1 MNKQP
6 LVLLDARGLMLRA
19 YHGSS
24 DTSMVNSEGKPIASW
39 KGGLSRFIED
49 TLVDVLGGGMPPSRV
64 IAVWDGGNSFRTTLF
79 PDYKKARM
87 EKPRDDLVT
96 KELVALK
103 DACMKLMAY
112 VGIRSVYV
120 PGEEADDLIALLVEK
135 LDYNHC
141 TIRTNDGDLTQLIS
155 PKVSIWLDRNFLDTS
170 SKGYKGTSF
179 ALVPLWKALVGDS
192 SDGYLGVPQFGE
204 KAYKGLAD
212 AYGED
217 GMQEILQALEANNWK
232 PVQEAFDATQ
242 DRNLKKLLERWSE
255 AHLCV
260 KLARLH
266 PEACYGNLDG
276 RKPKRPVWLARVP
289 NLEKV
294 LEILTEAG
302 SPGRV
307 GMFEKYFPVHRL
319 LTTADVGEL
328 PQIMQEV
335 LSSPVVSWDYESSDK
350 LKHPAFQT
358 AKKGYVDVLS
368 QEIAGVSVNYGR
380 FLEKTFYLPVD
391 HKDTDNFPKEWVTWL
406 LQSMDQRE
414 ERSIV
419 QNASFE
425 LTVSMTNLGFMP
437 RAPFDTK
444 IMASYVDE
452 DADHGLKDLS
462 LHNLGYRQTSYA
474 EVTQGWD
481 MCELT
486 GEEVLSYG
494 CDDSLVTSHLFTLF
508 RDIMQCEGSWGFYQ
522 ENEVDPAINDAL
534 DFIDGTDID
543 FPLLAEFAKESEKAI
558 AENAKIVRDGLS
570 EHCRPDC
577 YTDQDTPLLT
587 QRALTL
593 HQEWLSTKGS
603 LAAEDPE
610 AYQKLSAETWEKA
623 WNSCFYQP
631 RHVETVITPFAPT
644 VTGLNRI
651 IGLLDPKA
659 PKLKKASAA
668 GVEELDGL
676 MMDYIATEK
685 PAAKEK
691 LEEFLALL
699 FSAKKKL
706 GATGR
711 SGPEYEALED
721 FGREILVVHG
731 HGKKIATGD
740 ELNLN
745 SSMQTAALLYGKLGL
760 PIRKRSKVTKG
771 SKRDAENLS
780 GPAATGLK
788 AIAAAYAHDLPEGED
803 WRKDVL
809 EGYRKVALEQ
819 QNQSLYYK
827 PYFLWQHPRDGKIH
841 PGIIR
846 CGTVTRR
853 PTGSS
858 PNPLQISKSGPLRKT
873 FVGGSYPGDTEPRV
887 VISADV
893 AGQEAVVTAVES
905 GDQKMMEIFSSTPR
919 GDFHSMTSSGFAH
932 LLLPRMGIK
941 VNGPLTY
948 EEFLAG
954 LHNEDPEIAKVYKT
968 IRGKYGKG
976 VGFTLLFGGGATTI
990 AENLLIPAELAKALF
1005 DGAHQ
1010 LYAGLKPWQERTASF
1025 GREHGY
1031 TQTAYGNRRHASAD
1045 LWSDEA
1051 GLRMRAER
1059 QVINATIQSCAADML
1074 KVAQQAIYARN
1085 MREKY
1090 RMRATAPIYD
1100 EIRSSVPVSLAVSY
1114 MEELDQAMSIT
1125 PPGYPIGMQIE
1136 FSVGWNWGD
1145 MSEIGLFTKPKAE
1158 EVVAELEKL
1167 NASQ

>member
-1 MNKQP
+1 MSQP

-24 DTSMVNSEGKPIASW
+24 DTSRVNSEGKPIASW
-39 KGGLSRFIED
+39 ERGLSRFIED
-49 TLVDVLGGGMPPSRV
+49 TLIYVLDGSMPPSRI

-87 EKPRDDLVT
+87 EKPRDPLVT
-96 KELVALK
+96 KELAELK
-103 DACMKLMAY
+103 EACMKLMAY
-112 VGIRSVYV
+112 TGIRSVYV

-155 PKVSIWLDRNFLDTS
+155 PKVSIWLGRNFLDTS

-204 KAYKGLAD
+204 KAYKRLAD

-217 GMQEILQALEANNWK
+217 GLQEILQALEANNWK

-242 DRNLKKLLERWSE
+242 DRDLQKLLEHWSQ

-276 RKPKRPVWLARVP
+276 RKPKKPVWLARVP
-289 NLEKV
+289 NREKV
-294 LEILTEAG
+294 LEILADAG

-307 GMFEKYFPVHRL
+307 GMFEKYFPAHRL
-319 LTTADVGEL
+319 LTTADAGEL

-368 QEIAGVSVNYGR
+368 QELAGVSVNYGR
-380 FLEKTFYLPVD
+380 FMEKTFYLPVD
-391 HKDTDNFPKEWVTWL
+391 HKDTDNFPREWVAWL

-462 LHNLGYRQTSYA
+462 LHSLGYRQTSYA
-474 EVTQGWD
+474 EVTQGRD

-508 RDIMQCEGSWGFYQ
+508 RDIMQCEGSWDFYQ
-522 ENEVDPAINDAL
+522 ENEIDPAINDAL

-543 FPLLAEFAKESEKAI
+543 FPLLAEFAKESEISIK
-558 AENAKIVRDGLS
+558 ENAKIVRDGLTQ
-570 EHCRPDC
+570 HCRPDC
-577 YTDQDTPLLT
+577 YTDRDMPLLT

-623 WNSCFYQP
+623 WSVCFYQP

-651 IGLLDPKA
+651 LGLIDPKA

-685 PAAKEK
+685 PAARER
-691 LEEFLALL
+691 LEEFLSLL
-699 FSAKKKL
+699 YAAKKKL
-706 GATGR
+706 SASGR

-731 HGKKIATGD
+731 HGKQVATGD
-740 ELNLN
+740 ELNMG
-745 SSMQTAALLYGKLGL
+745 SPVQMQALLYGKLGL

-771 SKRDAENLS
+771 SKRDEEDLQGS
-780 GPAATGLK
+780 AAVGLK
-788 AIAAAYAHDLPEGED
+788 AIAAAFVYDLPEGED

-827 PYFLWQHPRDGKIH
+827 PYPLWVHPRDGKIH
-841 PGIIR
+841 PGIMN

-858 PNPLQISKSGPLRKT
+858 PNPLQISKSGPLRRA
-873 FVGGSYPGDTEPRV
+873 FIGGTYEGDTEPRV
-887 VISADV
+887 VVSADV
-893 AGQEAVVTAVES
+893 AGQEAVVTGVES
-905 GDQKMMEIFSSTPR
+905 GDRKMMEIFTAEPR

-941 VNGPLTY
+941 VNGPITY

-954 LHNEDPEIAKVYKT
+954 LHNEDPEIAKVYKN

-976 VGFTLLFGGGATTI
+976 VGFALLYGGGYTTI
-990 AENLLIPAELAKALF
+990 AENLLIPKDFALEIF
-1005 DGAHQ
+1005 EGAHRV
-1010 LYAGLKPWQERTASF
+1010 YSGLKSWQERTASF

-1031 TQTAYGNRRHASAD
+1031 TLSPYGTRRHAPAD
-1045 LWSDEA
+1045 LWSDEN

-1059 QVINATIQSCAADML
+1059 QVTNFLAQGTSADML
-1074 KVAQQAIYARN
+1074 KVARQAIYDRN

-1100 EIRSSVPVSLAVSY
+1100 EIRSSVPISLAIDY

-1125 PPGYPIGMQIE
+1125 PPGYPVGMQIE
-1136 FSVGWNWGD
+1136 FSVGWNWGEKI
-1145 MSEIGLFTKPKAE
+1145 EIGLFSREAAEKAL
-1158 EVVAELEKL
+1158 AELQEKAHA
-1167 NASQ
+1167 N